1 MSEFNID
8 QLQEKIKKSESLLKE
23 DLATVRAGRAN
34 AALVDK
40 VMVEYYGT
48 PTPLKSLA
56 NISVPEPRTL
66 LISPFDPKS
75 IPEIEKAIN
84 VANIGINPVND
95 GKVVRLQIPQV
106 TEERRKELTKTVKK
120 MGEETKVAVRNLRR
134 DANDK
139 VKKLEKAGDYTE
151 DDRKETLDEIQK
163 MVDQAI
169 KDNADVQSGAG
180 LHPKIVRT
188 AEAHCCKW
196 CDDLAGTYDYDD
208 VRATGDPVWARHDN
222 CRCLIEYVA
231 DRRERVNNYR
241 RR

>member
-1 MSEFNID
+1 MPLTFSD
-8 QLQEKIKKSESLLKE
+8 VKSEIASAVNSDLRAVTLWKKLTENGAGYDVAHAYSLRVGVLTGRVLKKYQPE
-23 DLATVRAGRAN
+23 DLAEWDLEDLIPGTLGLNHRMVASACVEAQRNLNRKARVGIMPQVPDFDGNRAYGLVEAVRKRG
-34 AALVDK
+34 
-40 VMVEYYGT
+40 E
-48 PTPLKSLA
+48 
-56 NISVPEPRTL
+56 
-66 LISPFDPKS
+66 ISPLFYD
-75 IPEIEKAIN
+75 
-84 VANIGINPVND
+84 
-95 GKVVRLQIPQV
+95 QV
-106 TEERRKELTKTVKK
+106 TNFSQNV
-120 MGEETKVAVRNLRR
+120 
-134 DANDK
+134 
-139 VKKLEKAGDYTE
+139 
-151 DDRKETLDEIQK
+151 
-163 MVDQAI
+163 VDQAI